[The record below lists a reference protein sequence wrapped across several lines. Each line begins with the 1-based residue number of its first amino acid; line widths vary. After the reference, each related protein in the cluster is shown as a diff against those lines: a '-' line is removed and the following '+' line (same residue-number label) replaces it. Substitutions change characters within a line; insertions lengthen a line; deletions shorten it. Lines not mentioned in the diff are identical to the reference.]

1 MGTFLVLVG
10 LIGICWGLVGL
21 IRSFFKKGNKKRNFI
36 IIGTAFI
43 LMIFGASISPTSHS
57 DSSKVSTQSE
67 KKIETKRT
75 SSTSSEEQLKQKA
88 EHKEKEK
95 RKLDAERKKQEE
107 EKQKL
112 EAERKKQEEEKQKL
126 EAERKKQE
134 EEKQKLEAER
144 KKQEEEKQK
153 IEAERKAQE
162 ERQKQA
168 ENEATTALSQAE
180 AHPTRENY
188 NSAATLI
195 QAIPNGNQHLSA
207 RLATV
212 DATIKANEAAEAER
226 QRQAAAAQEQANQ
239 VAAAQTPQQNNEQT
253 VYIAPDHGTK
263 YHLNPNCSGLNNANS
278 VVAISLQEAQA
289 RGYTLCKRG

>member
-1 MGTFLVLVG
+1 MGTFLVLAG

-57 DSSKVSTQSE
+57 DSSKASTQSE

-95 RKLDAERKKQEE
+95 
-107 EKQKL
+107 QKL

-134 EEKQKLEAER
+134 EERQKLEAER

>member
-1 MGTFLVLVG
+1 
-10 LIGICWGLVGL
+10 
-21 IRSFFKKGNKKRNFI
+21 
-36 IIGTAFI
+36 
-43 LMIFGASISPTSHS
+43 MIFGASISPTSHS
-57 DSSKVSTQSE
+57 DSSKASTQSE

-95 RKLDAERKKQEE
+95 RKL
-107 EKQKL
+107 

-134 EEKQKLEAER
+134 EERQKLEAER

>member
-1 MGTFLVLVG
+1 M
-10 LIGICWGLVGL
+10 

-57 DSSKVSTQSE
+57 DSSKASTQSE

>member
-1 MGTFLVLVG
+1 MEGKYFYFWRKKMGTFLVLVG

-21 IRSFFKKGNKKRNFI
+21 IRSFFKNGNKKRNFI

-57 DSSKVSTQSE
+57 DSSKASTQSE

-95 RKLDAERKKQEE
+95 RKL
-107 EKQKL
+107 

-134 EEKQKLEAER
+134 EERQKLEAEC

>member
-1 MGTFLVLVG
+1 MEGKYFYFWREKMGTFLVLVG

-57 DSSKVSTQSE
+57 DSSKASTQSE

-95 RKLDAERKKQEE
+95 R
-107 EKQKL
+107 KL